1 MIPPILGGKALKKYL
16 LVVVIKPKGTVL
28 IGKLRVGV
36 EETMS
41 LGELIQPIQR
51 HSQQNITDS
60 AVRFCLQKRQC
71 VAREGCTHQI
81 LIAFSQ
87 QRSGTGGIGKQL
99 PIVQQTCGIEIFLYL
114 GLAHTNHL
122 PCEMIIAYNSPSGNR
137 QNCVVTIDKNP
148 PAKDIHFR

>member
-51 HSQQNITDS
+51 HKDKFITGPMQTFMDI
-60 AVRFCLQKRQC
+60 VRS
-71 VAREGCTHQI
+71 I
-81 LIAFSQ
+81 SI
-87 QRSGTGGIGKQL
+87 
-99 PIVQQTCGIEIFLYL
+99 
-114 GLAHTNHL
+114 
-122 PCEMIIAYNSPSGNR
+122 SPEL
-137 QNCVVTIDKNP
+137 
-148 PAKDIHFR
+148 